1 MKPTLSLKGICGQI
15 LNVEHGLM
23 YGTIRFS
30 YDNMMSAIKPGHP
43 ADILDEILSLIYFDV
58 IADRTPT
65 IENVKTVSHDLKEFK
80 KCFKVKDLNI
90 AIESLDNYI
99 ANKEKDEK

>member
-15 LNVEHGLM
+15 LNVEQGLM

-43 ADILDEILSLIYFDV
+43 AHILDEILSLIYFDV

-65 IENVKTVSHDLKEFK
+65 IENVKTVAHDLEEFK
-80 KCFKVKDLNI
+80 KCFKVNDLNA
-90 AIESLDNYI
+90 AIRSLKKYI
-99 ANKEKDEK
+99 ANN